1 MNVAKKKLIKRPI
14 NIRPNELRDIT
25 GNEIEHNK
33 LFEDT
38 GFISE
43 DAVELEIDPMPRYV
57 LLLSLMKTGI
67 TASLGIKPLHVTLPI
82 LEFVF
87 FTTE

>member
-1 MNVAKKKLIKRPI
+1 MNVAKKKLIKRP
-14 NIRPNELRDIT
+14 IRPNELRDIT

-67 TASLGIKPLHVTLPI
+67 TASLGSNCYMLHCLKLGQAVLHDST
-82 LEFVF
+82 
-87 FTTE
+87 

>member
-1 MNVAKKKLIKRPI
+1 MKNHSWLELNVAREKLIKRPI

-25 GNEIEHNK
+25 DNEIEHNT

-43 DAVELEIDPMPRYV
+43 DAVELEIDPMPR
-57 LLLSLMKTGI
+57 
-67 TASLGIKPLHVTLPI
+67 
-82 LEFVF
+82 
-87 FTTE
+87 